1 MQIEIGNKVQLTQI
15 TRKIG
20 LKKEIISR
28 LLQAEN
34 DTECKKELN

>member
-20 LKKEIISR
+20 LNTEIISR
-28 LLQAEN
+28 LLQTEN
-34 DTECKKELN
+34 DTECNKELN